1 VVACHCLSLASEL
14 INPRGFGP
22 NFKEITMQLDESD
35 LDYMRAEDFHRRR
48 YQANLA
54 SHHDCRDPDHPG
66 CELCEEENDDE

>member
-1 VVACHCLSLASEL
+1 VQIVYDSP
-14 INPRGFGP
+14 INNQTRIDML
-22 NFKEITMQLDESD
+22 NQLDESD

-66 CELCEEENDDE
+66 CELCEEENEE

>member
-1 VVACHCLSLASEL
+1 MPH
-14 INPRGFGP
+14 
-22 NFKEITMQLDESD
+22 QLDEAD
-35 LDYMRAEDFHRRR
+35 LDYMRAEDFYRRR

>member
-1 VVACHCLSLASEL
+1 M
-14 INPRGFGP
+14 P
-22 NFKEITMQLDESD
+22 LDEAD

>member
-1 VVACHCLSLASEL
+1 ML
-14 INPRGFGP
+14 N
-22 NFKEITMQLDESD
+22 QLDESD

-66 CELCEEENDDE
+66 CELCEEENEE

>member
-1 VVACHCLSLASEL
+1 VQIVYDSP
-14 INPRGFGP
+14 INNQTRIDMPH
-22 NFKEITMQLDESD
+22 QLDESD

-66 CELCEEENDDE
+66 CELCEEENEE